1 MDPKLREIGIGALVG
16 VLIVAMTYI
25 FLGGKR
31 DELKSLE
38 AQIVSLQ
45 REVDRGR
52 QLKANYERLKL
63 EVAEQERMI
72 EQLIRLMPTDTDK
85 GEVPYR
91 IKKLADNANI
101 DQISFKEE
109 APVKAEF
116 YTEYPFTFTF
126 KAGYHGFGQFVSLVS
141 GYDKIINVK
150 EMQMK
155 REANKKNNI
164 FPVGV
169 TCRISAFVYN
179 PEPPEGKAPG
189 ASGAPTPQGKSG
201 GDDL

>member
-1 MDPKLREIGIGALVG
+1 MDPKLRELGIGALVG
-16 VLIVAMTYI
+16 VLIVVMTYI

-45 REVDRGR
+45 REVDRGY
-52 QLKANYERLKL
+52 QIKANYERLKV

-109 APVKAEF
+109 SPIKSEF
-116 YTEYPFTFTF
+116 YTEYPFTFAF
-126 KAGYHGFGQFVSLVS
+126 KAGYHGFGQFTSLVS

-155 REANKKNNI
+155 REANKRNNI
-164 FPVGV
+164 FPVAV

-179 PEPPEGKAPG
+179 PEPPANQAGATKAG
-189 ASGAPTPQGKSG
+189 R
-201 GDDL
+201 